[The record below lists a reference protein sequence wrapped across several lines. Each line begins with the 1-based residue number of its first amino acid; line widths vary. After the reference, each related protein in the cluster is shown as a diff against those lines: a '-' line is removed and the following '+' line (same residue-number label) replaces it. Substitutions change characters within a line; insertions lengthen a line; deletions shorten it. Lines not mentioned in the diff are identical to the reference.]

1 MDSILY
7 KCFKK
12 VRVGTPQLYDK
23 EVNTLLSV
31 QTKLRTEL
39 SENPCA
45 EVEKNLSD
53 IEKSISEKI
62 SKRNADCVSDL
73 VQSLSVEG
81 KFSQIGMWKLK
92 SKLIPQGKDPPMGKY
107 DEHGNLVTAPEA
119 LKALYLNHYKKRL
132 RHRKIKAQY
141 LEKGDCNKVSCYP
154 ETLVF

>member
-12 VRVGTPQLYDK
+12 VRVGTPHLYDK

-45 EVEKNLSD
+45 EVEKNLSN

-73 VQSLSVEG
+73 VQSLSVDGNFHRSECRN
-81 KFSQIGMWKLK
+81 LK
-92 SKLIPQGKDPPMGKY
+92 V
-107 DEHGNLVTAPEA
+107 N
-119 LKALYLNHYKKRL
+119 
-132 RHRKIKAQY
+132 
-141 LEKGDCNKVSCYP
+141 
-154 ETLVF
+154 